1 MKNSNLNKAK
11 KEANNEFY
19 TQLPDIEKELVNYKD
34 HFKDKVIYCN
44 CDSEESNF
52 VKYFKANRDTL
63 KYKRLIYTGIGN
75 GGKFE
80 DNIDLLK
87 QCDIVVTNPPFSI
100 FRDFISLM
108 MEYDKKFLVIG
119 SMNAITYKEIF
130 KHIKNNKLWLGV
142 SIHSGDREFGV
153 PNNYPLLASG
163 VRVDEN
169 GNKFIRVKGVRWFTN
184 LEHNKKNEKL
194 ILYKEYNEKD
204 YPKYD
209 NYEAIEVSKV
219 KDIPINYK
227 GIMGVPITF
236 LDKYNQS
243 QFDILGCNRG
253 VNQDVNGIYGKSS
266 YINGKET
273 FKRLFIKNK

>member
-1 MKNSNLNKAK
+1 MKNSNLHKAK
-11 KEANNEFY
+11 QAKNNEFY

-87 QCDIVVTNPPFSI
+87 ECDIVVTNPPFSN
-100 FRDFISLM
+100 FREFISLM

-130 KHIKNNKLWLGV
+130 KHIKNNKLWLGL
-142 SIHSGDREFGV
+142 SSPKEFRQ
-153 PNNYPLLASG
+153 PDNTIKKF
-163 VRVDEN
+163 
-169 GNKFIRVKGVRWFTN
+169 GNICWFTN
-184 LEHNKKNEKL
+184 LEHNKRNEKL
-194 ILYKEYNEKD
+194 ILYKEYNEND

-209 NYEAIEVSKV
+209 NYDAINVDNV
-219 KDIPINYK
+219 KDIPKDYYK
-227 GIMGVPITF
+227 TIGVPITF
-236 LDKYNQS
+236 LDKYNPK
-243 QFDILGCNRG
+243 QFEILGIDRYIEN
-253 VNQDVNGIYGKSS
+253 NPNYGKRFNIKGIEK
-266 YINGKET
+266 YARI
-273 FKRLFIKNK
+273 LIKNKQSNEVFM